1 MSEKT
6 KTKRITEAKLT
17 ENNRIIR
24 IPYDINDRQ
33 QWLELR
39 RRGIGGS
46 DAATVVGLNPWSSRL
61 SLYADKLGLLPERL
75 DNEALRQGRDLED
88 YVAKRWEEATGKKV
102 QRVNFILMNE
112 QYPWAFANIDRRVVG
127 EKALLECKTT
137 SVYNK
142 ADFESGEVP
151 PTYLVQCYHY
161 LAVTGYDRA
170 YLAVLVLNKG
180 FYHYTIERDDK
191 EIAALMRA
199 EQTFWDN
206 HVSPQV
212 PPEADGSDSAQAVLD
227 MQQRTEGTAILH
239 DMDADFDEYEHVSG
253 MIKEYQDEK
262 DHIKQRILQRMG
274 ENDRGQAQRWS
285 CSYLKQQRTTIDRNR
300 LMRRYPEAY
309 SDCVNTST
317 SRTFRVKP
325 IKTKE

>member
-1 MSEKT
+1 MS
-6 KTKRITEAKLT
+6 
-17 ENNRIIR
+17 ENNRVIR
-24 IPYDINDRQ
+24 IPYDTNDRP

-61 SLYADKLGLLPERL
+61 ALYADKLGLLPERL
-75 DNEALRQGRDLED
+75 DNEAMRQGRDLED

-142 ADFESGEVP
+142 SDFESGEVP
-151 PTYLVQCYHY
+151 HNYYVQCQHY
-161 LAVTGYDRA
+161 LAVTGYERA

-180 FYHYTIERDDK
+180 FYYYTIERNEQ
-191 EIAALMRA
+191 EIEALMAA
-199 EQTFWDN
+199 EKAFWHD
-206 HVSPQV
+206 HVVPQV
-212 PPEADGSDSAQAVLD
+212 PPEPDGSDSAQEVLD
-227 MQQRTEGTAILH
+227 MNGRTDSTAILH
-239 DMDADFDEYEHVSG
+239 DMDADFDEYERVSG

-262 DHIKQRILQRMG
+262 DTIKQRILQRMG
-274 ENDRGQAQRWS
+274 TNARGQARRWS
-285 CSYLKQQRTTIDRNR
+285 CSYLEQERTTVDRAR
-300 LMRRYPEAY
+300 LLRFFPEAFRE
-309 SDCVNTST
+309 CVTTST